1 MPTCPASQITARL
14 YGPEAGHRDAALG
27 KVTDWQHWPAKMA
40 AIEDFLLDPAKA
52 PTRCSLLIPNACPR
66 TPAATCS
73 CHVPCAGRHP
83 KLLQYQAERAAANAA
98 AAAAGPGPS
107 GAVVEEEEEKT
118 SGSPSALAL
127 ARA

>member
-1 MPTCPASQITARL
+1 
-14 YGPEAGHRDAALG
+14 
-27 KVTDWQHWPAKMA
+27 MA

-52 PTRCSLLIPNACPR
+52 PTRCSLLISQ
-66 TPAATCS
+66 TPAHAHQLPLA
-73 CHVPCAGRHP
+73 HVTSRAGRHP
-83 KLLQYQAERAAANAA
+83 KLLQYQAERAAAGGFGAA
-98 AAAAGPGPS
+98 AAGPGPGPS